1 VFLRQFE
8 YLDALARE
16 RHFGHAATACHV
28 SQSALSS
35 AIQKLERE
43 LGLPLVN
50 RAQRYDDL
58 TPEGYALLSWTR
70 QTLTSLDGLRA
81 EAARLR
87 GELEGTLRLG
97 AIPTALPAVAFVTA
111 GLLRHHEHVRVVV
124 HSLSSQAI
132 LRGLDDHELDAG
144 LTYLD
149 GSPPPT
155 LHARPLYH
163 ERYLLL
169 CPERWFGGPAMT
181 SIPWSTLND
190 VPLCLLTAEM
200 QHRHIVD
207 AAIAASGG
215 DPATPRVEAS
225 SVTALLAFARAGW
238 ACIVAH
244 TWLALQGPPPGMRA
258 LQLEDPI
265 PTHAIGLVRPARTLP
280 HPILTALERELDN
293 LDLEQALD
301 GSA

>member
-16 RHFGHAATACHV
+16 RHFGRAASACHV

-35 AIQKLERE
+35 AIQKLEQE
-43 LGLPLVN
+43 LGLPLVK

-58 TPEGYALLSWTR
+58 TPEGHALLGWTR
-70 QTLTSLDGLRA
+70 QTLTSLDGLRS

-111 GLLRHHEHVRVVV
+111 DLLDRHPHVRVSV

-132 LRGLDDHELDAG
+132 LRGLDAHELDAG

-149 GSPPPT
+149 EDPPAT
-155 LHARPLYH
+155 LHVRSLYH

-169 CPERWFGGPAMT
+169 CPEHWLPEAAA
-181 SIPWSTLND
+181 IPWSKLED
-190 VPLCLLTAEM
+190 LPLCLLASDM
-200 QHRHIVD
+200 QHRRVVD
-207 AAIAASGG
+207 DAIAAGG
-215 DPATPRVEAS
+215 GEPVAPRVEANS
-225 SVTALLAFARAGW
+225 LTALLAFARAGW
-238 ACIVAH
+238 ACVVAH
-244 TWLALQGPPPGMRA
+244 TWLALQGPLPGMRA
-258 LQLEDPI
+258 LPLEDPVAL
-265 PTHAIGLVRPARTLP
+265 HAIGLVRPARTLP

-293 LDLEQALD
+293 VDLERALD
-301 GSA
+301 SSR